1 MSLVYD
7 KGKHRN
13 SYDKNIPKM
22 KLSNNN
28 PINQLNIPK
37 NNNKK
42 NIIQNTHLF
51 NEYISSSPIG
61 NSNTYKAQFLTTY
74 QNFKEMSNINSN
86 NTGNIKNVNNKR
98 PEMKKLNFN
107 KSFEGNIGRD
117 ISKKFGLIKENI
129 VKGKNNE
136 NKNSVN
142 KSMVINHKNKKNQIK
157 KNNKSVNRTI
167 NAHNTLNNKKNN
179 LAEKLLIKKLEE
191 KFKSLES
198 NIIDKKYENEIDN
211 EEMIITTKKDNYPNT
226 ARFKTKGNN
235 KMLSNMINDNINSD
249 FQHADNNFM
258 DIILN
263 KLILNTEY
271 DFDENY
277 LLNSSFENN
286 RNDFN
291 IMYTDNYG
299 LSVKNDMLSLEIKLL
314 IEKILEMQKSYH
326 KELDL
331 ILGVY
336 NKNSKLMKLLV
347 EKIKFLQKKIFLIKK
362 LKEKEEIKGNL
373 YIFLEKYN
381 HNNQNDIY
389 KINQNEFYL
398 WNYILYEHNR
408 KNNDYKKEKLKEV
421 FKKIIFERYNKI
433 KGRFNNI
440 ENKIIL
446 NLMKKYNYN
455 IKRKANGTK
464 SNNIADI
471 VISPNQRQ
479 IKNKNLNTN
488 KNKKI
493 ISSNNNNNWKKHK
506 KTSSCVQSK
515 STKYTYFKNNQKPK

>member
-22 KLSNNN
+22 KLTNNN

-74 QNFKEMSNINSN
+74 QNFKEMSNINPN

-129 VKGKNNE
+129 VKGKNND

-157 KNNKSVNRTI
+157 KNNKSVNRAI
-167 NAHNTLNNKKNN
+167 NAHNTLNHKKNN

-277 LLNSSFENN
+277 LSNSSFENN

>member
-22 KLSNNN
+22 KISNNN
-28 PINQLNIPK
+28 PINQLNLPK

-226 ARFKTKGNN
+226 ARFKTKGKN

-249 FQHADNNFM
+249 FENADNNFM

-263 KLILNTEY
+263 KLILNTKY

-331 ILGVY
+331 ILGAY

-362 LKEKEEIKGNL
+362 LKEKKEIKGNL

-421 FKKIIFERYNKI
+421 FKKIIFERYYKI

>member
-1 MSLVYD
+1 M
-7 KGKHRN
+7 
-13 SYDKNIPKM
+13 I
-22 KLSNNN
+22 
-28 PINQLNIPK
+28 
-37 NNNKK
+37 
-42 NIIQNTHLF
+42 
-51 NEYISSSPIG
+51 
-61 NSNTYKAQFLTTY
+61 
-74 QNFKEMSNINSN
+74 
-86 NTGNIKNVNNKR
+86 
-98 PEMKKLNFN
+98 
-107 KSFEGNIGRD
+107 
-117 ISKKFGLIKENI
+117 
-129 VKGKNNE
+129 
-136 NKNSVN
+136 
-142 KSMVINHKNKKNQIK
+142 INHKNKKNQNR

-167 NAHNTLNNKKNN
+167 NAHNTLNHKKDNI
-179 LAEKLLIKKLEE
+179 AEKLLIKKLEE
-191 KFKSLES
+191 KFKSLEN

-226 ARFKTKGNN
+226 TRPKIKGKNN
-235 KMLSNMINDNINSD
+235 ILSNMINDNINSD
-249 FQHADNNFM
+249 LENMENNFM
-258 DIILN
+258 NIVLN
-263 KLILNTEY
+263 KLVLNNKY

-299 LSVKNDMLSLEIKLL
+299 LSVMNDMLSLEIKLL

-331 ILGVY
+331 ILGIY

-362 LKEKEEIKGNL
+362 LKEEKEMKVNL
-373 YIFLEKYN
+373 YNFLEKYN

-408 KNNDYKKEKLKEV
+408 KNNDYNKEKLKEI
-421 FKKIIFERYNKI
+421 FKKIIFERYYKI
-433 KGRFNNI
+433 KERFNNI

-455 IKRKANGTK
+455 LKRKAKGAK
-464 SNNIADI
+464 SNNISDI

-488 KNKKI
+488 KNKKTI
-493 ISSNNNNNWKKHK
+493 GNNINNWKKHK
-506 KTSSCVQSK
+506 KTSSCVQSR

>member
-22 KLSNNN
+22 KISNNN
-28 PINQLNIPK
+28 PINQLNLPK

-136 NKNSVN
+136 NKNSMN

-157 KNNKSVNRTI
+157 KNNKSVNRAI
-167 NAHNTLNNKKNN
+167 NAHNTLNHKKNN

-235 KMLSNMINDNINSD
+235 KLLSNMINDNINSD

-263 KLILNTEY
+263 KFILNTKY

-286 RNDFN
+286 RSDFN

-326 KELDL
+326 KELNI
-331 ILGVY
+331 ILSQY
-336 NKNSKLMKLLV
+336 NKNNSIFKLL
-347 EKIKFLQKKIFLIKK
+347 
-362 LKEKEEIKGNL
+362 
-373 YIFLEKYN
+373 
-381 HNNQNDIY
+381 
-389 KINQNEFYL
+389 
-398 WNYILYEHNR
+398 
-408 KNNDYKKEKLKEV
+408 
-421 FKKIIFERYNKI
+421 
-433 KGRFNNI
+433 
-440 ENKIIL
+440 
-446 NLMKKYNYN
+446 
-455 IKRKANGTK
+455 
-464 SNNIADI
+464 I
-471 VISPNQRQ
+471 VLP
-479 IKNKNLNTN
+479 
-488 KNKKI
+488 
-493 ISSNNNNNWKKHK
+493 
-506 KTSSCVQSK
+506 
-515 STKYTYFKNNQKPK
+515 

>member
-22 KLSNNN
+22 KLNNNN
-28 PINQLNIPK
+28 PINQINILK

-42 NIIQNTHLF
+42 NIIKNTHLF

-74 QNFKEMSNINSN
+74 QNFKEMSNINSK

-117 ISKKFGLIKENI
+117 ISKKLGLIKENI

-157 KNNKSVNRTI
+157 KNNKSVNRAI
-167 NAHNTLNNKKNN
+167 NAHNTLNHKKNN
-179 LAEKLLIKKLEE
+179 LVEKLLIKKLEE

-226 ARFKTKGNN
+226 TRPKIKGKNN
-235 KMLSNMINDNINSD
+235 ILSNMINDNINSD
-249 FQHADNNFM
+249 LENVENNFM
-258 DIILN
+258 NTILN
-263 KLILNTEY
+263 KLVLNNKY

-299 LSVKNDMLSLEIKLL
+299 LSVMNDMLSLEIKLL

-331 ILGVY
+331 ILGIY

-362 LKEKEEIKGNL
+362 LKEEKEMKVNL
-373 YIFLEKYN
+373 YNFLEKNN

-408 KNNDYKKEKLKEV
+408 KNNDYNKEKLKEV
-421 FKKIIFERYNKI
+421 FKKIIFERYYKI
-433 KGRFNNI
+433 KERFNNI

-455 IKRKANGTK
+455 LKRKAKGAK
-464 SNNIADI
+464 SNNISDI

-488 KNKKI
+488 KNKKTI
-493 ISSNNNNNWKKHK
+493 GNNINNWKKHK
-506 KTSSCVQSK
+506 KTSSCVQSR

>member
-22 KLSNNN
+22 KLTNNN

-129 VKGKNNE
+129 VKGKNND

-142 KSMVINHKNKKNQIK
+142 KSMVINHKNKKNQNK
-157 KNNKSVNRTI
+157 KNNKSVNRAI
-167 NAHNTLNNKKNN
+167 NAHNTLNHKKNN

-373 YIFLEKYN
+373 YIFLGKYN

-398 WNYILYEHNR
+398 WNYILYEYNR

>member
-22 KLSNNN
+22 KLTNNN

-51 NEYISSSPIG
+51 NEYISSSPLG

-74 QNFKEMSNINSN
+74 QNFKEMSNINPN

-157 KNNKSVNRTI
+157 KNNKSVNRAI
-167 NAHNTLNNKKNN
+167 NAHNTLNHKKNN

-235 KMLSNMINDNINSD
+235 KMLSNMINNNINSD
-249 FQHADNNFM
+249 FENADNNFM

-263 KLILNTEY
+263 KLILNTGY

-314 IEKILEMQKSYH
+314 IEKILEIQKSYH

-464 SNNIADI
+464 SNNISDI

>member
-74 QNFKEMSNINSN
+74 QNFKEMSNINPN

-157 KNNKSVNRTI
+157 KNNKSVNRAI
-167 NAHNTLNNKKNN
+167 NAHNTLNHKKNN

-249 FQHADNNFM
+249 FENADNNFM

-271 DFDENY
+271 DFGENY

-398 WNYILYEHNR
+398 WNYILYEYNR

-493 ISSNNNNNWKKHK
+493 ISSNNNWKKHK

>member
-249 FQHADNNFM
+249 FENADNNFM

-271 DFDENY
+271 VFDENY

-464 SNNIADI
+464 SNNIADY

>member
-22 KLSNNN
+22 KLTNNN

-129 VKGKNNE
+129 IKGKNNE

-249 FQHADNNFM
+249 FENADNNFM
-258 DIILN
+258 HMILN
-263 KLILNTEY
+263 KLILNTKY

-331 ILGVY
+331 ILGAY

-362 LKEKEEIKGNL
+362 LKEKKEIKGNL

-398 WNYILYEHNR
+398 WNYILYENNR
-408 KNNDYKKEKLKEV
+408 KNNDYNKEKLKEV

-455 IKRKANGTK
+455 IKRKANGAK

>member
-22 KLSNNN
+22 KINNNN
-28 PINQLNIPK
+28 PINQINIPK

-42 NIIQNTHLF
+42 NIIKNTHLF

-74 QNFKEMSNINSN
+74 QNFKEMSNINPN
-86 NTGNIKNVNNKR
+86 NNENINNVNNKR

-107 KSFEGNIGRD
+107 KSFEGNIGKD
-117 ISKKFGLIKENI
+117 ISKKFGIIKENI
-129 VKGKNNE
+129 FRGKNNE
-136 NKNSVN
+136 NKKSVN
-142 KSMVINHKNKKNQIK
+142 KSMIINHKNKKNQNR

-167 NAHNTLNNKKNN
+167 NAHNTLNHKKNN
-179 LAEKLLIKKLEE
+179 IAEKLLIKKLEE
-191 KFKSLES
+191 KFKSLEN

-226 ARFKTKGNN
+226 TRPKIKGKNN
-235 KMLSNMINDNINSD
+235 ILSNMINDNINSD
-249 FQHADNNFM
+249 LENAENNFM
-258 DIILN
+258 NTILN
-263 KLILNTEY
+263 KLVLNNKY

-299 LSVKNDMLSLEIKLL
+299 LSVKNDMFSLEIKLL

-331 ILGVY
+331 ILGIY

-362 LKEKEEIKGNL
+362 LKEEKEMKVNL
-373 YIFLEKYN
+373 YNFLEKYN

-408 KNNDYKKEKLKEV
+408 KNNDCNKEKLKEI
-421 FKKIIFERYNKI
+421 FKKIIFERYYKI
-433 KGRFNNI
+433 KERFNNI

-455 IKRKANGTK
+455 LKRKAKGAK
-464 SNNIADI
+464 SNNISDI

-488 KNKKI
+488 KNKKTI
-493 ISSNNNNNWKKHK
+493 GNNINNWKKHK
-506 KTSSCVQSK
+506 KTSSCVQSR

>member
-22 KLSNNN
+22 KLTNNN

-142 KSMVINHKNKKNQIK
+142 KSMVINHKNKKNQNK
-157 KNNKSVNRTI
+157 KNNKSVNRAI

-226 ARFKTKGNN
+226 ARFKTKGKN

-249 FQHADNNFM
+249 FENADNNFM

-347 EKIKFLQKKIFLIKK
+347 EKIKFLQKKIFVIKK

-398 WNYILYEHNR
+398 WNYILYEYNR

>member
-22 KLSNNN
+22 KINNNN
-28 PINQLNIPK
+28 PINQINIPK

-42 NIIQNTHLF
+42 NIIKNTHLF

-74 QNFKEMSNINSN
+74 QNFKEMSNINPN

-117 ISKKFGLIKENI
+117 ISKKLGLIKENI

-157 KNNKSVNRTI
+157 KNNKSVNRAI
-167 NAHNTLNNKKNN
+167 NAHNTLNHKKNN
-179 LAEKLLIKKLEE
+179 LVEKLLIKKLEE

-226 ARFKTKGNN
+226 TRPKIKGKNN
-235 KMLSNMINDNINSD
+235 ILSNMINDNINSD
-249 FQHADNNFM
+249 LENVENNFM
-258 DIILN
+258 NTILN
-263 KLILNTEY
+263 KLVLNNKY

-299 LSVKNDMLSLEIKLL
+299 LSVMNDMLSLEIKLL

-331 ILGVY
+331 ILGIY

-362 LKEKEEIKGNL
+362 LKEEKEMKVNL
-373 YIFLEKYN
+373 YNFLEKNN

-408 KNNDYKKEKLKEV
+408 KNNDYNKEKLKEI
-421 FKKIIFERYNKI
+421 FKKIIFERYYKI
-433 KGRFNNI
+433 KERFNNI

-455 IKRKANGTK
+455 LKRKAKGAK
-464 SNNIADI
+464 SNNISDI

-488 KNKKI
+488 KNKKTI
-493 ISSNNNNNWKKHK
+493 GNNINNWKKHK
-506 KTSSCVQSK
+506 KTSSCVQSR

>member
-42 NIIQNTHLF
+42 NIIKNTHLF

-74 QNFKEMSNINSN
+74 QNFKEMSNINPN
-86 NTGNIKNVNNKR
+86 NTGNTKNVNNKR

-107 KSFEGNIGRD
+107 KSFEGNIGKD
-117 ISKKFGLIKENI
+117 ISKKFGIIKENI
-129 VKGKNNE
+129 FRGKNNE
-136 NKNSVN
+136 NKKSVN
-142 KSMVINHKNKKNQIK
+142 KSMIINHKNKKNQNR

-167 NAHNTLNNKKNN
+167 NAHNTLNHKKNN
-179 LAEKLLIKKLEE
+179 IAEKLLIKKLEE
-191 KFKSLES
+191 KFKSLEN

-226 ARFKTKGNN
+226 TRPKIKGKNN
-235 KMLSNMINDNINSD
+235 ILSNMINDNMNSD
-249 FQHADNNFM
+249 LENVENNFM
-258 DIILN
+258 NIILN
-263 KLILNTEY
+263 KLVLNNKY

-299 LSVKNDMLSLEIKLL
+299 LSVMNDMLSLEIKLL

-331 ILGVY
+331 ILGIY

-362 LKEKEEIKGNL
+362 LKEEKEMKVNL
-373 YIFLEKYN
+373 YNFLEKYN

-408 KNNDYKKEKLKEV
+408 KNNDYNKEKLKEI
-421 FKKIIFERYNKI
+421 FKKIIFERYYKI
-433 KGRFNNI
+433 KERFNNI

-455 IKRKANGTK
+455 LKRKAKGAK
-464 SNNIADI
+464 SNNISDI

-488 KNKKI
+488 KNKKTI
-493 ISSNNNNNWKKHK
+493 GNNINNWKKHK
-506 KTSSCVQSK
+506 KTSSCVQSR

>member
-74 QNFKEMSNINSN
+74 QNFKEMSNINPN

-117 ISKKFGLIKENI
+117 ISKKLGLIKENI

-157 KNNKSVNRTI
+157 KNNKSVNRAI
-167 NAHNTLNNKKNN
+167 NAHNTLNHKKNN

-277 LLNSSFENN
+277 LSNSSFENN

-373 YIFLEKYN
+373 YIFLEKCN

-408 KNNDYKKEKLKEV
+408 KNNDYNKEKLKEV

>member
-74 QNFKEMSNINSN
+74 QNFKEMSNINPN

-249 FQHADNNFM
+249 FENADNNFM

-299 LSVKNDMLSLEIKLL
+299 LSVKIDMLSLEIKLL

-331 ILGVY
+331 ILGAY

-362 LKEKEEIKGNL
+362 IKEKKEIKGNL

-408 KNNDYKKEKLKEV
+408 KNNDYNKEKLKEV

-493 ISSNNNNNWKKHK
+493 ISSNNNNWKKHK

>member
-22 KLSNNN
+22 KLTNNN

-117 ISKKFGLIKENI
+117 ISKKLGLIKENI

-157 KNNKSVNRTI
+157 KNNKSVNRAI
-167 NAHNTLNNKKNN
+167 NAHNTLNHKKNN

-226 ARFKTKGNN
+226 ARFKAKGNN

>member
-277 LLNSSFENN
+277 LSNSSFENN

>member
-22 KLSNNN
+22 KISNNN
-28 PINQLNIPK
+28 PINQLNLPK

-74 QNFKEMSNINSN
+74 QNFKEMSNINPN
-86 NTGNIKNVNNKR
+86 NAGNIKIVNNKR

-157 KNNKSVNRTI
+157 KNNKSVNRSI

-226 ARFKTKGNN
+226 ARFKAKEKN
-235 KMLSNMINDNINSD
+235 KMLSYMINDNINSD
-249 FQHADNNFM
+249 FENADNNFM
-258 DIILN
+258 GIILN
-263 KLILNTEY
+263 KLILNTKY

-331 ILGVY
+331 ILGAY

-362 LKEKEEIKGNL
+362 LKEKKEIKGNL
-373 YIFLEKYN
+373 YNFLEKYN

-421 FKKIIFERYNKI
+421 FKKIIFERYYKI

>member
-22 KLSNNN
+22 KLTNNN

-142 KSMVINHKNKKNQIK
+142 KSMVINHKNKKNQNK
-157 KNNKSVNRTI
+157 KNNKSVNRAI
-167 NAHNTLNNKKNN
+167 NAHNTLNHKKNN

-226 ARFKTKGNN
+226 TRPKIKGKNN
-235 KMLSNMINDNINSD
+235 ILSNMINDNINSD
-249 FQHADNNFM
+249 LENVENNFM
-258 DIILN
+258 NIILN
-263 KLILNTEY
+263 KLVLNNKY

-398 WNYILYEHNR
+398 WNYILYEYNR

>member
-22 KLSNNN
+22 KLTNNN

-157 KNNKSVNRTI
+157 KNNKSVNRAI
-167 NAHNTLNNKKNN
+167 NAHNTLNHKKNN

-226 ARFKTKGNN
+226 ARFKTKGKN
-235 KMLSNMINDNINSD
+235 KMLSNMINDNMNSD
-249 FQHADNNFM
+249 FENSDNNFM

-263 KLILNTEY
+263 KLILNTKY

-331 ILGVY
+331 IIGAY

-362 LKEKEEIKGNL
+362 LKEKKEIKGNL

-398 WNYILYEHNR
+398 WNYILFEHNR
-408 KNNDYKKEKLKEV
+408 KNNDYNKEKLKEV
-421 FKKIIFERYNKI
+421 FKKMIFERYNKI

-493 ISSNNNNNWKKHK
+493 ISNNNNNWKKHK

>member
-22 KLSNNN
+22 KLTNNN

-157 KNNKSVNRTI
+157 KNNKSVNRAI
-167 NAHNTLNNKKNN
+167 NAHNTLNHKKNN
-179 LAEKLLIKKLEE
+179 LAEILLIKKLEE

-226 ARFKTKGNN
+226 ARFKTKGKN

-249 FQHADNNFM
+249 FENADNNFM

-263 KLILNTEY
+263 KLILKTEY

-471 VISPNQRQ
+471 AISPNQRQ

>member
-74 QNFKEMSNINSN
+74 QNFKEMSNINPN

-235 KMLSNMINDNINSD
+235 KMLSNMINNNINSD
-249 FQHADNNFM
+249 FENADNNFM

-263 KLILNTEY
+263 KLILNTKY

-362 LKEKEEIKGNL
+362 LKEKKEIKGNL

>member
-1 MSLVYD
+1 
-7 KGKHRN
+7 
-13 SYDKNIPKM
+13 
-22 KLSNNN
+22 
-28 PINQLNIPK
+28 
-37 NNNKK
+37 
-42 NIIQNTHLF
+42 
-51 NEYISSSPIG
+51 
-61 NSNTYKAQFLTTY
+61 
-74 QNFKEMSNINSN
+74 
-86 NTGNIKNVNNKR
+86 VNNKR

-157 KNNKSVNRTI
+157 KNNKSVNRAI
-167 NAHNTLNNKKNN
+167 NAHNTLNHKKNN
-179 LAEKLLIKKLEE
+179 LAEILLIKKLEE

-226 ARFKTKGNN
+226 ARFKTKGKN

-249 FQHADNNFM
+249 FENADNNFM

-314 IEKILEMQKSYH
+314 IEKILEIQKSYH

-398 WNYILYEHNR
+398 WNYILYEYNR

>member
-74 QNFKEMSNINSN
+74 QNFKEMSNINPN

-235 KMLSNMINDNINSD
+235 KMLSNMINNNINSD
-249 FQHADNNFM
+249 FENADNNFM

-263 KLILNTEY
+263 KLILNTKY

>member
-1 MSLVYD
+1 
-7 KGKHRN
+7 
-13 SYDKNIPKM
+13 
-22 KLSNNN
+22 
-28 PINQLNIPK
+28 
-37 NNNKK
+37 
-42 NIIQNTHLF
+42 
-51 NEYISSSPIG
+51 
-61 NSNTYKAQFLTTY
+61 
-74 QNFKEMSNINSN
+74 
-86 NTGNIKNVNNKR
+86 
-98 PEMKKLNFN
+98 
-107 KSFEGNIGRD
+107 
-117 ISKKFGLIKENI
+117 
-129 VKGKNNE
+129 
-136 NKNSVN
+136 
-142 KSMVINHKNKKNQIK
+142 
-157 KNNKSVNRTI
+157 
-167 NAHNTLNNKKNN
+167 
-179 LAEKLLIKKLEE
+179 
-191 KFKSLES
+191 
-198 NIIDKKYENEIDN
+198 
-211 EEMIITTKKDNYPNT
+211 
-226 ARFKTKGNN
+226 
-235 KMLSNMINDNINSD
+235 
-249 FQHADNNFM
+249 M

-277 LLNSSFENN
+277 LSNSSFENN

-408 KNNDYKKEKLKEV
+408 KNNDYNKEKLKEV